1 MGTIEETLQSAIYT
15 WDELSD
21 ATRQQLIGAGHIGR
35 FEAGQTLHAGNSD
48 CTGFVAV
55 LSGRLRAYMITEE
68 GKEITL
74 FRLVEGDVCILS
86 ASCMMKNIT
95 FDVWVGAEVD
105 SEAVI
110 IPTAAYE
117 AANEKDIRMLQF
129 TNEIMQS
136 RMSEVMWVLEKVLFM
151 SFDKRLAEFLYDQS
165 VLEGSHVLTIT
176 HEKIAGHLGSARE
189 VVSRMLKYL
198 AAEGLICVKRGQIE
212 ILDQKKLYDYIQ

>member
-1 MGTIEETLQSAIYT
+1 MGKIEETLQSAIYT
-15 WDELSD
+15 WDELKPE
-21 ATRQQLIGAGHIGR
+21 TQKQLVQSGHSSH
-35 FEAGQTLHAGNSD
+35 FEEGQTLHAGNSD

-55 LSGRLRAYMITEE
+55 LSGRLRAYMITDE

-95 FDVWVGAEVD
+95 FDVWVGAETEA
-105 SEAVI
+105 EAVI
-110 IPTAAYE
+110 IPSAAYE
-117 AANEKDIRMLQF
+117 AANEKDIRMLNF

-165 VLEGSHVLTIT
+165 VLEQSLVLTIT

-198 AAEGLICVKRGQIE
+198 ASEGLIRVKRGQIE